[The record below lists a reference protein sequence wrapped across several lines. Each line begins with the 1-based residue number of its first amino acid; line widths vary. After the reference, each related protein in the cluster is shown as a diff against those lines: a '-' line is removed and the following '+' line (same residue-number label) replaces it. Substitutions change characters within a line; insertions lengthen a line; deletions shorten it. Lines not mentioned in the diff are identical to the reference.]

1 MNGTMRR
8 RKDLSNVEVTLY
20 TRTGCHLCDEAREI
34 LERHGLCPQLVDV
47 DRDPQLKELYDV
59 HVPVVV
65 IDRQERFRGR
75 VNEVLL
81 KRILRRR

>member
-1 MNGTMRR
+1 MRR
-8 RKDLSNVEVTLY
+8 RKDRADIDVTLY
-20 TRTGCHLCDEAREI
+20 TRAGCHLCDQAREV
-34 LERHGLCPQLVDV
+34 LERHGLHPQLVDI

-59 HVPVVV
+59 HIPVVL
-65 IDRQERFRGR
+65 IDRQERFRGE